1 MDEWEPEEQQ
11 LRLINHRLMRLDT
24 LRRIVLQRTAKAN
37 GLFFGQL
44 PILEYIAAHQ
54 GCTQNRIAE
63 EIGVT
68 PASIALST
76 KRLQRSGLI
85 DKKADERNLR
95 RNVLTIT
102 PKGIAHMESCR
113 RQFDAVDRRMYAG
126 LTRDE
131 LNAVMGLLDRMLE
144 NLSEGM
150 DGLDDIYS
158 MMVLVHQLEQEE
170 NAAEQGCGPPGAND
184 VFADRRARMERRAA
198 AMRERWTA
206 DGGGRPSSAGPS
218 GKPERSGASRGLLD
232 GEAADTAAL
241 EEKEGQHG

>member
-11 LRLINHRLMRLDT
+11 LRQINHKLMRLDA
-24 LRRIVLQRTAKAN
+24 LRRIVLQRAAKAN

-44 PILEYIAAHQ
+44 PILEYISTHQ
-54 GCTQNRIAE
+54 GCTQNQIAE

-95 RNVLTIT
+95 RNVLTVT
-102 PKGIAHMESCR
+102 PKGAAHMESCR

-126 LTRDE
+126 LTRSE
-131 LNAVMGLLDRMLE
+131 LDAVMGLLDRMLE

-158 MMVLVHQLEQEE
+158 MMVLAHRLEQEANE
-170 NAAEQGCGPPGAND
+170 SGEDFGPPEGHD

-206 DGGGRPSSAGPS
+206 SP
-218 GKPERSGASRGLLD
+218 D

-241 EEKEGQHG
+241 EEEEGQHG